1 MKKAA
6 CLMLMAS
13 GLGKVC
19 LAGEANWPVRHHET
33 VHRILQLSG
42 APLRVVIENVQGYVH
57 VAGSQTQQVDVTAY
71 ETTRAQTD
79 TDLRQAQSEVKLNML
94 ERPGT
99 VSVTYDAPW
108 ICRNGQHHCGDNERR
123 FYEVQYDL
131 DIRIPVDAI
140 AVVSTVNSGDV
151 VMAGLK
157 GDFEVNNVN
166 GNIRLDNMS
175 GSGSAHTVNGPVTVR
190 FLKNPERASS
200 FRSVNGNLDVYF
212 RQELS
217 ASLRFKTLNGEV
229 YSDFDV
235 VPKPVRLAATERSGG
250 KFVYRNDR
258 GSEAL
263 AGGGGP
269 EISFDTLNGNIRLH
283 REDKE
288 TKQ

>member
-1 MKKAA
+1 M
-6 CLMLMAS
+6 
-13 GLGKVC
+13 
-19 LAGEANWPVRHHET
+19 
-33 VHRILQLSG
+33 LQLSG
-42 APLRVVIENVQGYVH
+42 APLRVVVENFEGYVH
-57 VAGSQTQQVDVTAY
+57 VVGSQTQQVEVTAF

-79 TDLRQAQSEVKLNML
+79 NDLRQAQSEVKLNMV

-99 VSVTYDAPW
+99 VLVTYDAPW
-108 ICRNGQHHCGDNERR
+108 ICRNGQRRCGDDERR
-123 FYEVQYDL
+123 FYEVQYNL
-131 DIRIPVDAI
+131 DIRIPANAI
-140 AVVSTVNSGDV
+140 AAVSTVNSGDV
-151 VMAGLK
+151 FMTGLA

-175 GSGSAHTVNGPVTVR
+175 GSGSAHTVNGPVSVR
-190 FLKNPERASS
+190 FVKNPTRASS
-200 FRSVNGNLDVYF
+200 FRSINGDLDVYF

-217 ASLRFKTLNGEV
+217 AALRFKTFNGEV